1 MAVGFLALVAAK
13 EISMLLI
20 GSSALAFTADISREP
35 KDADLIA
42 TIDEYEDFVAKHR
55 ESLVSTYPI
64 NKGKKCLVFL
74 RDAKPIE
81 MEIAWPNSTAETL
94 LNILSTQNLPTTS
107 FFGQDV
113 YVAPLD
119 VLYQLKLSHKF
130 LKNSPHFLKTMRD
143 IQFMETLGAKVT
155 MPDWLKA
162 RELETYDYKHP
173 KLNVSKDDFFKK
185 DEGVTY
191 VYDHDSIHEAVKR
204 YDRPAY
210 TYFKPENSQVL
221 CDRAMFEASSREIQ
235 LASVVEEA
243 TVLALERSQIPFKD
257 QVTPKWSFD
266 MALMKVCTSITS
278 GWWRSFAYSEYDNVQ
293 ALYDENYVSKFWK
306 AVEKGVVVK
315 L

>member
-1 MAVGFLALVAAK
+1 
-13 EISMLLI
+13 MLLI
-20 GSSALAFTADISREP
+20 GSTALAFVANLDREP

-42 TIDEYEDFVAKHR
+42 TIDEYEDFIAKHKQN
-55 ESLVSTYPI
+55 LVSTYPV
-64 NKGKKCLVFL
+64 NKGKKLIIFL
-74 RDAKPIE
+74 KDTKPIE
-81 MEIAWPNSTAETL
+81 MEIAWPDSTAETL
-94 LNILSTQNLPTTS
+94 LNVLSTENLPTTS
-107 FFGQDV
+107 FLGQEV
-113 YVAPLD
+113 SVAPLD
-119 VLYQLKLSHKF
+119 ILYQLKMSHRF
-130 LKNSPHFLKTMRD
+130 LKNSPHFLKTMND
-143 IQFMETLGAKVT
+143 IKFMRSLGAQIT

-162 RELETYDYKHP
+162 REVETYDYKHP

-204 YDRPAY
+204 YDKPAY

-221 CDRAMFEASSREIQ
+221 CDRVMFEASPREIQ

>member
-1 MAVGFLALVAAK
+1 
-13 EISMLLI
+13 MLLI
-20 GSSALAFTADISREP
+20 GSAALAFVAELDREP

-42 TIDEYEDFVAKHR
+42 TIDEYEDFIAKHKQN
-55 ESLVSTYPI
+55 LVSTYPV
-64 NKGKKCLVFL
+64 NKGKKLIIFL
-74 RDAKPIE
+74 KDTKPIE
-81 MEIAWPNSTAETL
+81 MEIAWPDSTAETL
-94 LNILSTQNLPTTS
+94 LNALSMEDLPTTN
-107 FFGQDV
+107 FLGQEV
-113 YVAPLD
+113 SVAPLHI
-119 VLYQLKLSHKF
+119 LYQLKMSHRF
-130 LKNSPHFLKTMRD
+130 LKNSPHFLKTMKD
-143 IQFMETLGAKVT
+143 IKFMRSLGAQIT

-162 RELETYDYKHP
+162 REVETYDYKHP

-278 GWWRSFAYSEYDNVQ
+278 GWWRSFAWEHYDEVQ
-293 ALYDENYVSKFWK
+293 ALYDENYVAKFWE
-306 AVEKGVVVK
+306 AVKKGVVVK

>member
-1 MAVGFLALVAAK
+1 
-13 EISMLLI
+13 MLLI
-20 GSSALAFTADISREP
+20 GSAALAFVAELDREP

-42 TIDEYEDFVAKHR
+42 TIDEYEDFIAKHKQN
-55 ESLVSTYPI
+55 LVSTYPV
-64 NKGKKCLVFL
+64 NKGKKLIIFL
-74 RDAKPIE
+74 KDTKPIE
-81 MEIAWPNSTAETL
+81 MEIAWPDSTAETL
-94 LNILSTQNLPTTS
+94 LNALSMEDLPTTS
-107 FFGQDV
+107 FLGQEV
-113 YVAPLD
+113 SVAPLHI
-119 VLYQLKLSHKF
+119 LYQLKMSHRF
-130 LKNSPHFLKTMRD
+130 LKNSPHFLKTMKD
-143 IQFMETLGAKVT
+143 IKFMRSLGAQII

-162 RELETYDYKHP
+162 REVETYDYKHP

-221 CDRAMFEASSREIQ
+221 CDRAMFEASSREVQ

-243 TVLALERSQIPFKD
+243 TVLALERSQIPFKN

-278 GWWRSFAYSEYDNVQ
+278 GWWRSFAWEHYDEVQ
-293 ALYDENYVSKFWK
+293 ALYDENYVAKFWE
-306 AVEKGVVVK
+306 AVKKGVVVK

>member
-1 MAVGFLALVAAK
+1 
-13 EISMLLI
+13 MLLI
-20 GSSALAFTADISREP
+20 GSAALAFVAELDREP

-42 TIDEYEDFVAKHR
+42 TIDEYEDFIAKHKQN
-55 ESLVSTYPI
+55 LVSTYPV
-64 NKGKKCLVFL
+64 NKGKKLIIFL
-74 RDAKPIE
+74 KDTKPIE
-81 MEIAWPNSTAETL
+81 MEIAWPDSTAETL
-94 LNILSTQNLPTTS
+94 LNALSMEDLPTTN
-107 FFGQDV
+107 FLGQEV
-113 YVAPLD
+113 SVAPLHI
-119 VLYQLKLSHKF
+119 LYQLKMSHRF
-130 LKNSPHFLKTMRD
+130 LKNSPHFLKTMKD
-143 IQFMETLGAKVT
+143 IKFMRSLGAQIT

-162 RELETYDYKHP
+162 REVETYDYKHP

-221 CDRAMFEASSREIQ
+221 CDRAMFEASSREVQ

-243 TVLALERSQIPFKD
+243 TVLALERSQIPFKN

-278 GWWRSFAYSEYDNVQ
+278 GWWRSFAWEHYDEVQ
-293 ALYDENYVSKFWK
+293 ALYDENYVAKFWE
-306 AVEKGVVVK
+306 AVKKGVVVK

>member
-1 MAVGFLALVAAK
+1 
-13 EISMLLI
+13 MLLI
-20 GSSALAFTADISREP
+20 GSAALAFVAELDREP

-42 TIDEYEDFVAKHR
+42 TIDEYEDFIAKHKQN
-55 ESLVSTYPI
+55 LVSTYPV
-64 NKGKKCLVFL
+64 NKGKKLIIFL
-74 RDAKPIE
+74 KDTKPIE
-81 MEIAWPNSTAETL
+81 MEIAWPDSTAETL
-94 LNILSTQNLPTTS
+94 LNALSMEDLPTTS
-107 FFGQDV
+107 FLGQEV
-113 YVAPLD
+113 SVAPLHI
-119 VLYQLKLSHKF
+119 LYQLKMSHRF
-130 LKNSPHFLKTMRD
+130 LKNSPHFLKTMKD
-143 IQFMETLGAKVT
+143 IKFMRSLGAQIT

-162 RELETYDYKHP
+162 REVETYDYKHP

>member
-1 MAVGFLALVAAK
+1 
-13 EISMLLI
+13 MLLI
-20 GSSALAFTADISREP
+20 GSAALSFVAELDREP

-42 TIDEYEDFVAKHR
+42 TIDEYEDFIAKHKQN
-55 ESLVSTYPI
+55 LVSTYPV
-64 NKGKKCLVFL
+64 NKGKKLIIFL
-74 RDAKPIE
+74 KDTKPIE
-81 MEIAWPNSTAETL
+81 MEIAWPDSTAETL
-94 LNILSTQNLPTTS
+94 LNALSMEDLPTTN
-107 FFGQDV
+107 FLGQEV
-113 YVAPLD
+113 SVAPLHI
-119 VLYQLKLSHKF
+119 LYQLKMSHRF
-130 LKNSPHFLKTMRD
+130 LKNSPHFLKTMKD
-143 IQFMETLGAKVT
+143 IKFMRSLGAQIT

-162 RELETYDYKHP
+162 REVETYDYKHP
-173 KLNVSKDDFFKK
+173 KLNVAKDDFFKK

-235 LASVVEEA
+235 LASVIEEA

-278 GWWRSFAYSEYDNVQ
+278 GWWRSFAWEHYEEAQ
-293 ALYDENYVSKFWK
+293 ALYDENYVSKFWD

>member
-1 MAVGFLALVAAK
+1 
-13 EISMLLI
+13 MLLI
-20 GSSALAFTADISREP
+20 GSAALAFVAELDREP

-42 TIDEYEDFVAKHR
+42 TIDEYEDFIAKHKQN
-55 ESLVSTYPI
+55 LVSTYPV
-64 NKGKKCLVFL
+64 NKGKKLIIFL
-74 RDAKPIE
+74 KDTKPIE
-81 MEIAWPNSTAETL
+81 MEIAWPDSTAETL
-94 LNILSTQNLPTTS
+94 LNALSMEDLPTTS
-107 FFGQDV
+107 FLGQEV
-113 YVAPLD
+113 SVAPLHI
-119 VLYQLKLSHKF
+119 LYQLKMSHRF
-130 LKNSPHFLKTMRD
+130 LKNSPHFLKTMKD
-143 IQFMETLGAKVT
+143 IKFMRSLGAQIT

-162 RELETYDYKHP
+162 REVETYDYKHP

-278 GWWRSFAYSEYDNVQ
+278 GWWRSFAWEHYDEVQ
-293 ALYDENYVSKFWK
+293 ALYDENYVAKFWE
-306 AVEKGVVVK
+306 AVKKGVVVK